1 MLPTSTTRWEA
12 DKTRTNQVKTMET
25 KNLGNILL
33 VTGHTYEQISVA
45 NKMIVE
51 GLKKRIPTIKEDNL
65 VELYPDFRIDIKA
78 EQEKLLW
85 ADTVLIQVPLFW
97 FSMPSI
103 IMRWIEEVFQH
114 GWAYGSKGKA
124 LQGKNIIVG
133 ITAGSKTEVY
143 ESGQAGLTV
152 EDFDKRFKTIFS
164 FCNMNYKGIVFN
176 GGFLNMGDGT
186 AAATFAPMVE
196 KHVDG
201 LMQKLG

>member
-1 MLPTSTTRWEA
+1 
-12 DKTRTNQVKTMET
+12 MET

-152 EDFDKRFKTIFS
+152 KDFDKRFKTIFS

-196 KHVDG
+196 KHVDE